1 MPSLVVEGKNKR
13 LIDQIAPSRRRLL
26 SRPAVV
32 VVVVAVAVADA
43 VVAAAIGRRI
53 TRGIYL
59 GHYLNGLQ
67 CGEALLI

>member
-32 VVVVAVAVADA
+32 VVVVAVADA

-59 GHYLNGLQ
+59 GHSLNGLQ
-67 CGEALLI
+67 